1 MKEIRIGCLFL
12 TYMVGDSHWLFI
24 FDLYGLYDRNPRLQ
38 QKRRGY
44 DHIPRSQLKRRGY
57 DHNPRLEQKRR
68 A

>member
-1 MKEIRIGCLFL
+1 
-12 TYMVGDSHWLFI
+12 MVGDSHWLFI